1 LLNRKEKHKEDIMQ
15 EETQNYN
22 INTQD
27 VQGEAPLQNEARE
40 RQGIDTREQ
49 STFDAAPEQSAP
61 NTEAQWSVDQDQL
74 LNPYEDDPS
83 PIPKDQLLNPYEDDP
98 SPIPEDQ
105 LLNPYEDEEGYE
117 MNMNPYGG
125 QDLETFSEGEDE
137 GGGSSNSLSD
147 LGSQGNLYAAVP
159 DNSPGPFINNP
170 AQPPIDPWDPP
181 APTTGSGG
189 GYKGFPKS
197 GDTPYGNVEG
207 PDYTPPPVVEVP
219 VEVVEDIVEDVGE
232 AVGGIVEDIGDIFG
246 S

>member
-1 LLNRKEKHKEDIMQ
+1 
-15 EETQNYN
+15 
-22 INTQD
+22 
-27 VQGEAPLQNEARE
+27 
-40 RQGIDTREQ
+40 
-49 STFDAAPEQSAP
+49 
-61 NTEAQWSVDQDQL
+61 VDQ
-74 LNPYEDDPS
+74 
-83 PIPKDQLLNPYEDDP
+83 DQLLNPYEDDP

-105 LLNPYEDEEGYE
+105 LLNLYVDEEGYE
-117 MNMNPYGG
+117 MNMNPYRG

-159 DNSPGPFINNP
+159 DNSSGPFINNP
-170 AQPPIDPWDPP
+170 AQPPYDPWDPP
-181 APTTGSGG
+181 APTTGSGE

-219 VEVVEDIVEDVGE
+219 VEVVEDVVEDIVEDVGE